1 MTVKTTR
8 KVWDPYIILKA
19 RDMLKLLARSVPY
32 EQGKLL
38 QPINNN
44 MNRRFTISYAH
55 FDMFIIL
62 IIFFSAI
69 RILDDDVGADIIKIG
84 NLVENK
90 ERFVKRRQRLIGIH
104 PCLISMHVMSDFM
117 LIKQN
122 SSNLLYLH
130 YPILTSKHYQVQ
142 MGLLSSPLSC

>member
-44 MNRRFTISYAH
+44 MNRRFHYHQLCSFRYVYNTDH
-55 FDMFIIL
+55 L
-62 IIFFSAI
+62 FSAI

-104 PCLISMHVMSDFM
+104 PCLISMHVMPA
-117 LIKQN
+117 KQN

>member
-44 MNRRFTISYAH
+44 MNRRFNHYHQLCSFRYVYNTDH
-55 FDMFIIL
+55 L
-62 IIFFSAI
+62 FSAI

-104 PCLISMHVMSDFM
+104 PCLISMHAM
-117 LIKQN
+117 KQN

>member
-38 QPINNN
+38 QPIKYN
-44 MNRRFTISYAH
+44 MNSAFNHYHQLCSFRYVYNTDH
-55 FDMFIIL
+55 L
-62 IIFFSAI
+62 FSAI

-104 PCLISMHVMSDFM
+104 PCLISMHV
-117 LIKQN
+117 KQN